1 MFYFSWLHW
10 KERFLDCARVHITLK
25 TLVIGLISNRRSL
38 FPTFC
43 WEVSGAAVFLL
54 WHLQVSFWKAS
65 IRLFHSSRKGKNGRP
80 CYLHYLKK
88 MDKYFSWFFL
98 RCICYKAVL
107 MIHKTKLF
115 LTLRVLGYIYT
126 HEYWTPH
133 NYPGSSVLSLKMRLQ
148 AIFRHRRMY
157 KASEKRAASQ
167 KLSWGSE
174 RFSIELWHT
183 EQDMEGM
190 GWTVKICSMHTPHQ
204 VSSSSSKLFLNDGNF
219 I

>member
-43 WEVSGAAVFLL
+43 WEVSGATVFLL

-115 LTLRVLGYIYT
+115 LTLRVLGYIYKPMNT
-126 HEYWTPH
+126 GPHTTTPAPQSFPWRWD
-133 NYPGSSVLSLKMRLQ
+133 YRQSLDTAECIKLLRKGL
-148 AIFRHRRMY
+148 HRKSLAGGQRD
-157 KASEKRAASQ
+157 SQ
-167 KLSWGSE
+167 
-174 RFSIELWHT
+174 
-183 EQDMEGM
+183 
-190 GWTVKICSMHTPHQ
+190 
-204 VSSSSSKLFLNDGNF
+204 
-219 I
+219 